1 MGNLQNFQDWALT
14 EASSD
19 PLKAKINIT
28 ASQDATATKFTAPGA
43 PKMALDFSSVEKLHS
58 NFKNKDYW
66 TLITVMACENYV
78 DNTQGMADTAQSIY
92 NRLNTPGQPYGKT
105 IRDVI
110 ISKNQ
115 YEPVTIGKKKGAKWD
130 TINSRAQAEEVYR
143 ITKGFTADQAK
154 KAIELAVQAQMGKTL
169 GASAS
174 KWVGSRTEFLA
185 SKPTSANA
193 VGAKERST
201 KDNAF
206 FWNYA
211 GKSKLYDK
219 GVTAATPKPDTVQ
232 RG

>member
-1 MGNLQNFQDWALT
+1 MKNLQSFQDWALI
-14 EASSD
+14 ESKGD
-19 PLKAKINIT
+19 PKKTKIDIT
-28 ASQDATATKFTAPGA
+28 AQQDATATKYTNPGA
-43 PKMALDFSSVEKLHS
+43 PKMGTPNSDKLHP

-66 TLITVMACENYV
+66 TLITVMACENYT
-78 DNTQGMADTAQSIY
+78 DNSQGMADTAQSIY
-92 NRLNTPGQPYGKT
+92 NRLNTPGQPYGKS

-130 TINSRAQAEEVYR
+130 TITTRAQAEEVYR
-143 ITKGFTADQAK
+143 ITKGVTADQAK
-154 KAIELAVQAQMGKTL
+154 EAINLAVLAQMGKTL
-169 GASAS
+169 GDAAK

-185 SKPTSANA
+185 YKPKSTAA

-211 GKSKLYDK
+211 GKSELYDK

>member
-1 MGNLQNFQDWALT
+1 MRNL
-14 EASSD
+14 SSFSEWSLNEGD
-19 PLKAKINIT
+19 PLKKVNLT
-28 ASQDATATKFTAPGA
+28 AAQDATVTKYTNPGA
-43 PKMALDFSSVEKLHS
+43 PKIALDLSDEDKLHP

-66 TLITVMACENYV
+66 TLITVMACENFM
-78 DNTQGMADTAQSIY
+78 DNSQGMADTAQSIY
-92 NRLNTPGQPYGKT
+92 NRVNTPGQPYGKT
-105 IRDVI
+105 VRDVVL
-110 ISKNQ
+110 SKNQ

-154 KAIELAVQAQMGKTL
+154 KAIETAVQAQMNTTL
-169 GASAS
+169 GDAAG

-185 SKPTSANA
+185 SKPTSAKA

-211 GKSKLYDK
+211 GKSEYYDK
-219 GVTAATPKPDTVQ
+219 GKKTATSKPDTVQ
-232 RG
+232 RA

>member
-1 MGNLQNFQDWALT
+1 MINLQNFQDWALI
-14 EASSD
+14 EGSAD
-19 PLKAKINIT
+19 PLKSKINIT
-28 ASQDATATKFTAPGA
+28 AAQDATATKFTATGS
-43 PKMALDFSSVEKLHS
+43 PKMALDFSSGEKLNP

-66 TLITVMACENYV
+66 TLITVMACENFM
-78 DNTQGMADTAQSIY
+78 DKSQGMADTAQSIY

-110 ISKNQ
+110 LSKNQ
-115 YEPVTIGKKKGAKWD
+115 YEPVTIGKKKGAKWGE
-130 TINSRAQAEEVYR
+130 INSRAQAEEVYR

-169 GASAS
+169 GDEAR

-185 SKPTSANA
+185 SKPKSTEA
-193 VGAKERST
+193 VGAKERSE

-206 FWNYA
+206 FWNYS
-211 GKSKLYDK
+211 GKSQYYDK
-219 GVTAATPKPDTVQ
+219 GKKTATAKPDAVQ

>member
-1 MGNLQNFQDWALT
+1 MRNLQNFQDWSLNET
-14 EASSD
+14 NTD
-19 PLKAKINIT
+19 PLKGKIDIT
-28 ASQDATATKFTAPGA
+28 APQDATATKFTTPQS
-43 PKMALDFSSVEKLHS
+43 PKIALDFSGEEKLHP

-66 TLITVMACENYV
+66 TLITVMACENYT
-78 DNTQGMADTAQSIY
+78 DNPQGMADTAQSIY
-92 NRLNTPGQPYGKT
+92 NRLNTPGQPYGKS
-105 IRDVI
+105 IRDII

-115 YEPVTIGKKKGAKWD
+115 YEPVTVGKKKGAKWD
-130 TINSRAQAEEVYR
+130 TITTRAQAEEVFR
-143 ITKGFTADQAK
+143 ITKGFTADQSK

-169 GASAS
+169 GDAAK

-185 SKPTSANA
+185 SKPTSTNA
-193 VGAKERST
+193 VGAKERTT

-211 GKSKLYDK
+211 GKSNLYDK

>member
-1 MGNLQNFQDWALT
+1 MRNL
-14 EASSD
+14 SSFSEWSLNEGD
-19 PLKAKINIT
+19 PLKKVNLT
-28 ASQDATATKFTAPGA
+28 AAQDATATKYTNQGA
-43 PKMALDFSSVEKLHS
+43 PKMALEFSGGDKLHP

-66 TLITVMACENYV
+66 TLITVMACENFM
-78 DNTQGMADTAQSIY
+78 DNSQGMADTAQSIY
-92 NRLNTPGQPYGKT
+92 NRVNTPGQPYGKT
-105 IRDVI
+105 VRDVVL
-110 ISKNQ
+110 SKNQ

-154 KAIELAVQAQMGKTL
+154 KAIETAVQAQMNTTL
-169 GASAS
+169 GDAAG

-185 SKPTSANA
+185 SKPTSTKA

-211 GKSKLYDK
+211 GKSEYYDK
-219 GVTAATPKPDTVQ
+219 GKKTATSKPDTVQ
-232 RG
+232 RA

>member
-1 MGNLQNFQDWALT
+1 MRNL
-14 EASSD
+14 SSFSEWSLNEGD
-19 PLKAKINIT
+19 PLKKVNLT
-28 ASQDATATKFTAPGA
+28 AAQDATATKYTNPGA
-43 PKMALDFSSVEKLHS
+43 PKIALDLSDEDKLHP

-66 TLITVMACENYV
+66 TLITVMACENFM
-78 DNTQGMADTAQSIY
+78 DNSQGMADTAQSIY
-92 NRLNTPGQPYGKT
+92 NRVNTPGQPYGKT
-105 IRDVI
+105 VRDVVL
-110 ISKNQ
+110 SKNQ

-154 KAIELAVQAQMGKTL
+154 KAIETAVQAQMNTTL
-169 GASAS
+169 GDAAG

-185 SKPTSANA
+185 SKPTSTKA

-211 GKSKLYDK
+211 GKSEYYDK
-219 GVTAATPKPDTVQ
+219 GKKTATSKPDTVQ
-232 RG
+232 RA

>member
-1 MGNLQNFQDWALT
+1 MRNL
-14 EASSD
+14 SSFSEWSLNEGD
-19 PLKAKINIT
+19 PLKKVNLT
-28 ASQDATATKFTAPGA
+28 AAQDATATKYTNPGA
-43 PKMALDFSSVEKLHS
+43 PKIALDLSDEDKLHP

-66 TLITVMACENYV
+66 TLITVMACENFT
-78 DNTQGMADTAQSIY
+78 DNSQGMADTAQSIY
-92 NRLNTPGQPYGKT
+92 NRVNTPGQPYGKT
-105 IRDVI
+105 VRDVVL
-110 ISKNQ
+110 SKNQ

-154 KAIELAVQAQMGKTL
+154 KAIETAVQAQMNTTL
-169 GASAS
+169 GDAAG

-185 SKPTSANA
+185 SKPTSTKA

-211 GKSKLYDK
+211 GKSEYYDK
-219 GVTAATPKPDTVQ
+219 GKKTATSKPDTVQ
-232 RG
+232 RA

>member
-1 MGNLQNFQDWALT
+1 MKNLQNFKSWALM
-14 EASSD
+14 EANGD
-19 PLKAKINIT
+19 PTKTKIDIKAG
-28 ASQDATATKFTAPGA
+28 QDATATKYTDPGA
-43 PKMALDFSSVEKLHS
+43 PQRALNIPDEDKLHP

-66 TLITVMACENYV
+66 TLIAVMAAENFPE
-78 DNTQGMADTAQSIY
+78 NSQGMADTAQSIY

-105 IRDVI
+105 IKDVI

-115 YEPVTIGKKKGAKWD
+115 YEPVTIGKSKGAKWGE
-130 TINSRAQAEEVYR
+130 INSRAQAEEVYR

-154 KAIELAVQAQMGKTL
+154 AAIETAVQAQKGKTF
-169 GASAS
+169 GTEAS

-185 SKPTSANA
+185 SKPKSGSA

-211 GKSKLYDK
+211 GKSELYSK